1 MKRFDGKTA
10 LVTGGGSGIGY
21 CVSTRLASEGACVII
36 VDVDEVG
43 ANSTLEKIISNG
55 GTGAVLVCDIS
66 NHSQVI
72 RVTQD
77 ILDERD
83 IDILINNAGI
93 AHVGNI
99 ENTTEADFD
108 RIYSVNV
115 KGIFNVLSV
124 IIPLMKE
131 RRKGVIVNMAS
142 VASSVGIADRFAYS
156 MSKGAVMSM
165 TYSIAKDY
173 IDYGIRCNCV
183 SPSRVHTPFVD
194 NFIAKNYPD
203 NAGEM
208 FDKLSKSQ
216 PIGRMGNPEE
226 IASAVAY
233 LCSEEAAFITGINFP
248 VDGGFIT
255 LNN

>member
-66 NHSQVI
+66 NRSQVI
-72 RVTQD
+72 RATQD
-77 ILDERD
+77 ILDERV

-93 AHVGNI
+93 AHVGSI

-108 RIYSVNV
+108 RIYNVNV

-142 VASSVGIADRFAYS
+142 VAALVGIADRFAYS

-203 NAGEM
+203 NAEEM

-233 LCSEEAAFITGINFP
+233 LCSEEAAFITGTNFP

-255 LNN
+255 LSS